1 MSRRYKDMSENKYV
15 VLNIREQR
23 LKENRKCKC
32 SDSVDK
38 ECGCNEK
45 KKENTATKARNWL
58 FNNLKR

>member
-1 MSRRYKDMSENKYV
+1 MDIGNLFINMKKVYSM
-15 VLNIREQR
+15 NIREQR

-38 ECGCNEK
+38 KCGCNES
-45 KKENTATKARNWL
+45 TDSTKARQWL

>member
-1 MSRRYKDMSENKYV
+1 MAYTLS
-15 VLNIREQR
+15 IREQR

-32 SDSVDK
+32 SDSVEENK

-45 KKENTATKARNWL
+45 KARANKGRAFL

>member
-1 MSRRYKDMSENKYV
+1 MSENKYV

-32 SDSVDK
+32 SDDEDK
-38 ECGCNEK
+38 KCGCSK
-45 KKENTATKARNWL
+45 PKDTPASKARNWL